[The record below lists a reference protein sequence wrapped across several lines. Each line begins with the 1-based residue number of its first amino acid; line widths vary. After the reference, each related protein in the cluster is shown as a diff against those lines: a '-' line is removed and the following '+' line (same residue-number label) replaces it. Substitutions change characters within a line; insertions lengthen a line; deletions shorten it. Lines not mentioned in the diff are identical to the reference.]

1 MSFTQKEIIN
11 QILNWKNQKDAEM
24 KELKHLTNRFAE
36 NERTKRAKEIAFGER
51 LDGLRNQFSQFF
63 FVNPKEPQ
71 HENP

>member
-24 KELKHLTNRFAE
+24 SELKHLTNQFAE
-36 NERTKRAKEIAFGER
+36 NERTKRGKEVAFSER

-63 FVNPKEPQ
+63 SANPKEN
-71 HENP
+71 HT

>member
-24 KELKHLTNRFAE
+24 SELKELTNRFAE

-51 LDGLRNQFSQFF
+51 LEGLRNQFSQFF
-63 FVNPKEPQ
+63 SASPKENQ
-71 HENP
+71 T